1 MQLADNEI
9 QIENP
14 INFSDSALQE
24 LKRLQSEQTDPSQ
37 FLRIGVK
44 GGGCSGLTYVLA
56 FDKKDDKDVVY
67 DISGV
72 MCIIKPSHLVYLD
85 NMVINW
91 EGGLNSRGF
100 TFENPNATA
109 NCGCGSS
116 FAV

>member
-1 MQLADNEI
+1 MTDNEI
-9 QIENP
+9 QTENP
-14 INFSDSALQE
+14 VSFSGTAIQE
-24 LKRLQSEQTDPSQ
+24 LKRLQAEQTDPSQ

-44 GGGCSGLTYVLA
+44 GGGCSGLSYILA
-56 FDKKDDKDVVY
+56 FDQKVDKDVLY

-72 MCIIKPSHLVYLD
+72 SCIINPAHLIYLN